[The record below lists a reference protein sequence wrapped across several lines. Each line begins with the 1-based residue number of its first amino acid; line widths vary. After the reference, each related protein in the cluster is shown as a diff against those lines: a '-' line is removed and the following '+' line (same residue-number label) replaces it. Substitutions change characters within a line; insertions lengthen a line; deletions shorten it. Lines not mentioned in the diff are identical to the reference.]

1 MKTEIAVPG
10 AGTLINS
17 YNIKKDHIRKN
28 LNKYTRKSYKLIP
41 EIKNPNI
48 LDIGCGTGVPTIE
61 LAQISGGG
69 VTGVDNDS
77 LSLEILQNKINT
89 LELNNQVRFIKDS
102 INTMDFPEKSFDII
116 WAEGSVFVMGFEN
129 SIKEW
134 YRFLKPQGFL
144 VIHDDVKE
152 KNKKL
157 ELVKKYGY
165 KLIAELDLSN
175 QIWEEEYFIPLE
187 QLINEF
193 KEKYPDDLELSGE
206 LNKDQM
212 EIDQAR
218 LNPQRVSSFIVILQK
233 F

>member
-1 MKTEIAVPG
+1 MKTDIAVIG

-17 YNIKKDHIRKN
+17 YNIKKDHIREN
-28 LNKYTRKSYKLIP
+28 LNKYTRKAYKLLP
-41 EIKNPNI
+41 EIKNPHI

-61 LAQISGGG
+61 LAQISGGD
-69 VTGVDNDS
+69 VTGVDNDP

-89 LELNNQVRFIKDS
+89 LELNNQVSFIEDS
-102 INTMDFPEKSFDII
+102 INTLTFTEKSFDIL
-116 WAEGSVFVMGFEN
+116 WAEGSVFVMGFED

-144 VIHDDVKE
+144 VIHDDDKE

-157 ELVKKYGY
+157 KLAKKYGY

-187 QLINEF
+187 QLIKEF
-193 KEKYPDDLELSGE
+193 KEKYPDDLELIAE
-206 LNKDQM
+206 LDKDQM

-218 LNPQRVSSFIVILQK
+218 LNSQRSSSFIVILQK
-233 F
+233 L